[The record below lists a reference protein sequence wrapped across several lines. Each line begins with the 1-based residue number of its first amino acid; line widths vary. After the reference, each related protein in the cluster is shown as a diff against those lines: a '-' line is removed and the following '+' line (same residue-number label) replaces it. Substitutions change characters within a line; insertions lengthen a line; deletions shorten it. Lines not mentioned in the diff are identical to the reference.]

1 LPEKLLEAKRL
12 MAAGSFMQAEHL
24 LRAYVAEEPRSGEA
38 HYMLAYSLLRQN
50 QPKESLQEYTAAA
63 ALQKPGAAELREV
76 AQAYVLL
83 VDYADANRW
92 LMRSLQM
99 DSADAETWYSVGR
112 LRYTEQRFADAVD
125 AFTRALTLAPK
136 SVKVENNLGLAYEG
150 LNRTDDAAAAYRQA
164 VAWQNPNSIE
174 RGSEQPMLNLA
185 IVLIHR
191 GDLDEALRLLQRAL
205 TIVPNDPRILEQL
218 GQLYM
223 QRANYTDAQRILS
236 EAARLDPKKSNLHFL
251 LGQAYR
257 HLGRPQE
264 AKAEFDLAAK
274 LTRDAAT
281 PKSN

>member
-1 LPEKLLEAKRL
+1 
-12 MAAGSFMQAEHL
+12 MAAGSYMQAEHL
-24 LRAYVAEEPRSGEA
+24 LRAYVVGEPRSGEA

-50 QPKESLQEYTAAA
+50 QPKESLQEYTTAA

-83 VDYADANRW
+83 VDYADANQW

-125 AFTRALTLAPK
+125 AFTRALALAPK
-136 SVKVENNLGLAYEG
+136 SVKVANNLGLAYEG

-164 VAWQNPNSIE
+164 IAWQNPSSTE

-185 IVLIHR
+185 IVLVHL

-205 TIVPNDPRILEQL
+205 TIAPNDPRILEQL

-223 QRANYTDAQRILS
+223 QRANYTDAQKILS
-236 EAARLDPKKSNLHFL
+236 EATRLDPKKSNLHFL
-251 LGQAYR
+251 LGQTYR

-281 PKSN
+281 PRND